1 VSLKKSSL
9 GKICLRNSKIFFD
22 GVFFSI
28 YSYLFQKL
36 KLSKLYRKN
45 LRVLKI
51 SKKKTSLTFLKFNFL
66 IFETHIR
73 KIFNYE
79 GIFFLVCFGKT
90 NSFGALSLKKNCGQI
105 GDFLTAIAFFNLH
118 T

>member
-1 VSLKKSSL
+1 MSLKKSSL
-9 GKICLRNSKIFFD
+9 GKNCLRNSKIFFD
-22 GVFFSI
+22 GVFLSI

-51 SKKKTSLTFLKFNFL
+51 SKKTSLTFLKFNFL

-79 GIFFLVCFGKT
+79 GIFFLVCFGKSI
-90 NSFGALSLKKNCGQI
+90 SFGALSVKKNCGQI